1 MDVRVL
7 GPVQLLVNNRS
18 LPIGGRK
25 SRAFLA
31 ALVVHRRRVVS
42 STALADAVWDGNPP
56 TTYGASLHVSVSNL
70 RKALRAEK
78 IEAERILRTVAPGYL
93 LDITEEQCDVG
104 RFEMA
109 RAAGARAT
117 SPAAAASLYRSA
129 LSEWKG
135 EALADLRGLS
145 FADEFATALDE
156 DRWQAASA
164 RIEADIGCGKAS
176 AVIGELRSLINEQP
190 LREPLWGQLI
200 TALYLSGRQTD
211 ALEECRKVRAILSEQ
226 LGIDP
231 SPELALLEQQ
241 VLRQETIGQGRER
254 RIEKVALE
262 MTTTKAE
269 FPAKMKRCQ
278 LRLSDGRVLDVPLA
292 GIRIGRMSDNDLLL
306 DDPKVSRY
314 HAEIAPSPNGL
325 VLRDLESTNG
335 VFLNGL
341 RVNRDEVLRVG
352 AEIRIGSTSMT
363 CEVSTG

>member
-1 MDVRVL
+1 MEVRVL
-7 GPVQLLVNNRS
+7 GPVQVLVDNRS

-25 SRAFLA
+25 SRAVLA
-31 ALVVHRRRVVS
+31 ALVAHRRRVFS

-56 TTYGASLHVSVSNL
+56 PTYGASLQVSVSNL

-117 SPAAAASLYRSA
+117 SPAAAAGLYRSA
-129 LSEWKG
+129 LGEWRG

-156 DRWQAASA
+156 ERWQAASA
-164 RIEADIGCGKAS
+164 RIEADIALGRAS
-176 AVIGELRSLINEQP
+176 AVIGELRSLISDQP

-211 ALEECRKVRAILSEQ
+211 ALEECRKVRAMLSER

-231 SPELALLEQQ
+231 SPELAQLEHQ
-241 VLRQETIGQGRER
+241 VLCQEMIGPRKER
-254 RIEKVALE
+254 RSERGALE
-262 MTTTKAE
+262 MPTTEAE
-269 FPAKMKRCQ
+269 FPAEMKRC
-278 LRLSDGRVLDVPLA
+278 RLHLSNGRILDVPLA
-292 GIRIGRMSDNDLLL
+292 GIRIGRMADNDLAL

-314 HAEIAPSPNGL
+314 HAEIAPGPNGL
-325 VLRDLESTNG
+325 MLRDLESTNG
-335 VFLNGL
+335 VFLDGL
-341 RVNRDEVLRVG
+341 RVNYDEALRPG
-352 AEIRIGSTSMT
+352 IEIRIGSTIMT
-363 CEVSTG
+363 CEASPG

>member
-25 SRAFLA
+25 SRAVLA
-31 ALVVHRRRVVS
+31 ALVVHRRRVFS

-56 TTYGASLHVSVSNL
+56 TTYGASLQVSVSNL

-109 RAAGARAT
+109 RAAAARAT
-117 SPAAAASLYRSA
+117 SPAAAAGLYRSA

-231 SPELALLEQQ
+231 SPELTQLEQQ

-254 RIEKVALE
+254 EKDALE
-262 MTTTKAE
+262 MATTKAE
-269 FPAKMKRCQ
+269 FPAKMKRCR
-278 LRLSDGRVLDVPLA
+278 LRLYDGRVLDVPLA

-306 DDPKVSRY
+306 NDPKVSRY

-352 AEIRIGSTSMT
+352 TEIRIGSTSMT

>member
-18 LPIGGRK
+18 LSIGGRK
-25 SRAFLA
+25 SRAILA
-31 ALVVHRRRVVS
+31 ALVVHRRRAVS
-42 STALADAVWDGNPP
+42 STALADAVWEGSPP
-56 TTYGASLHVSVSNL
+56 ITYGASLQVSISNL

-78 IEAERILRTVAPGYL
+78 ISAERILQTVPPGYL

-109 RAAGARAT
+109 RAAGDRAA
-117 SPAAAASLYRSA
+117 SPAAAAGLYRSA

-156 DRWQAASA
+156 ERWQAASA
-164 RIEADIGCGKAS
+164 RIEADIACGKAS
-176 AVIGELRSLINEQP
+176 AVIGELRSLISDQP

-200 TALYLSGRQTD
+200 TALYLSGRQAD
-211 ALEECRKVRAILSEQ
+211 ALEECRKLRAILSEQ

-231 SPELALLEQQ
+231 SPELAQLERQ
-241 VLRQETIGQGRER
+241 VLRQETIGQRRER
-254 RIEKVALE
+254 HAEKAGLM
-262 MTTTKAE
+262 MTTTAAE
-269 FPAKMKRCQ
+269 PPAKMKRCR
-278 LRLSDGRVLDVPLA
+278 LHLSDSRVLDVPLA
-292 GIRIGRMSDNDLLL
+292 GIRIGRMSDNDLSL
-306 DDPKVSRY
+306 DDAKVSRY
-314 HAEIAPSPNGL
+314 HAEIAPGRNGL

-341 RVNRDEVLRVG
+341 RVNHDEVLQDGV
-352 AEIRIGSTSMT
+352 EIRIGSTIMR
-363 CEVSTG
+363 CEANPG